1 VEVLSGG
8 HHGEAPKRKSGGSL
22 HGDYCSRLVGNGEL
36 AGKEDAG

>member
-22 HGDYCSRLVGNGEL
+22 HGDYCRLVGNGEL